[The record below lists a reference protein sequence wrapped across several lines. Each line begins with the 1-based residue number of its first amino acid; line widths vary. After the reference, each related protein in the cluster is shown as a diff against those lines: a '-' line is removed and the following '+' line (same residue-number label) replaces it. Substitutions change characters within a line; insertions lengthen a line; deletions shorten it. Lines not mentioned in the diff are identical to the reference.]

1 MLWEY
6 SFLSFLQAHQTAGM
20 SSFMAFLSF
29 LGYADLLWILL
40 GILLLVPRRS
50 RKTGMQVLAAL
61 AVTFVLCNLLL
72 KPLFDRPRP
81 FEVYQALIPLFDR
94 PDSFSFPSGHAMAAF
109 SAATA
114 LFCNEKAGGT
124 AALLLA
130 ALIGFSRMYN
140 LVHYPTDVLAGM
152 VIGIGVGLLV
162 HSLFTRRKKTINEPK
177 KSRA

>member
-130 ALIGFSRMYN
+130 VLIGFSRMYN
-140 LVHYPTDVLAGM
+140 QVHYPTDVLAGM